1 MKIFSRKL
9 LLWFG
14 CLAAIVLVLIAVG
27 LGLLSRYINSEPA
40 QIKIRQVVTRQLE
53 GLVTYK
59 HAYLAIF
66 PRPVLAFS
74 QVVIT
79 IPGAAAISAQSASIY
94 PEMLLLFTGSVKI
107 AKLKFE
113 APDIT
118 IDIPEKSERENQAK
132 TSSFSET
139 VTDIDSVIASIR
151 SSLPGLILVLRKG
164 KLLVREAGKKTITA
178 QDINARIGLLPKG
191 IEINISGDF
200 SRFGYISARGKF
212 YKEANNILIS
222 NLSASI
228 FDSSFTTSA
237 LISGSLQA
245 IDSANVAMSG
255 NIGQETVRWVS
266 KMFKLPPE
274 HTLRAPLSISNAH
287 LVWQTGSNL
296 AVTGIAAIQNGPTI
310 SLDLRKYAG
319 VLAIKQLIIRDE
331 DSHASIKLTYGK
343 NLIDFSF
350 RGSLTEKVL
359 NRMFTRTS
367 FHHGWIKGD
376 FLAHIRLDRKKESAA
391 QGYLEGSHLIFPLG
405 RNEPLKISHAS
416 LRADRKT
423 VNIDSAT
430 LNFGD
435 NQFVLKGSIKAAG
448 SRFRFDLDASSD
460 RIIVEK
466 FQQALADKNNQAEP
480 SSEKLSEKSFK
491 INSVLQGIVRLKS
504 KSVTWGRYTASP
516 VSVDIV
522 FEQKGVRVAIT
533 EAAFCGISLP
543 GNLKFANEDIA
554 LNFQPIATAA
564 QLEPA
569 LDCLLG
575 KDSQITGIVDLK
587 VDVSSR
593 GKSDTLV
600 RVLQGKVDIQAK
612 DGRIYRF
619 PLLSKILSFLNVTE
633 LLRGKMPDLSA
644 EGLGYNSIII
654 KGDIR
659 NGIFILSEAIIDGTT
674 MQLVCQGEI
683 DLAKNRINL
692 IVLVAP
698 FKTVDYV
705 VSKLPLV
712 SYVLKGTLIS
722 IPLRI
727 TGSLDDPRIIIL
739 SPTAVGKGVLGIMK
753 RTLFLP
759 VKIIEPVIPRN
770 QEKEQ

>member
-14 CLAAIVLVLIAVG
+14 CLAAIVLILTAIG
-27 LGLLSRYINSEPA
+27 LGFLSRYINSEPA
-40 QIKIRQVVTRQLE
+40 QIKIRQIVTSQLE

-66 PRPVLAFS
+66 PHPVLAFS

-79 IPGAAAISAQSASIY
+79 IPRAAAISAQSASVY
-94 PEMLLLFTGSVKI
+94 PEMLPLFTGSVKI

-118 IDIPEKSERENQAK
+118 IEIPEKSEREDQAK
-132 TSSFSET
+132 SSSFNET

-151 SSLPGLILVLRKG
+151 SAFPGLVLVLRKG
-164 KLLVREAGKKTITA
+164 KLLVLEAGKKTITA

-191 IEINISGDF
+191 IEININGDV
-200 SRFGYISARGKF
+200 SRFGYISARGKI
-212 YKEANNILIS
+212 YKEANNILI
-222 NLSASI
+222 NNMSASI
-228 FDSSFTTSA
+228 LDSSFTASA
-237 LISGSLQA
+237 IISGSVQA

-287 LVWQTGSNL
+287 LVWQVRSNL
-296 AVTGIAAIQNGPTI
+296 AVTGSAAIKNGPTI

-319 VLAIKQLIIRDE
+319 VLAVKQLIIRDE
-331 DSHASIKLTYGK
+331 DSHAAIELTYGE
-343 NLIDFSF
+343 NLVDFSF
-350 RGSLTEKVL
+350 KGSLTEKAL
-359 NRMFTRTS
+359 NRMFERTS
-367 FHHGWIKGD
+367 FQHGWMKGD
-376 FLAHIRLDRKKESAA
+376 FRTHIRFDKKMESSA
-391 QGYLEGSHLIFPLG
+391 QGYLEGAHLIVPLG
-405 RNEPLKISHAS
+405 INEPLKISHAS
-416 LRADRKT
+416 LRADSKT
-423 VNIDSAT
+423 LKIDSAT
-430 LNFGD
+430 VSFGD
-435 NQFVLKGSIKAAG
+435 NQFVLKGALKAAG
-448 SRFRFDLDASSD
+448 SRFSLDMDASSD
-460 RIIVEK
+460 GVIVEK
-466 FQQALADKNNQAEP
+466 IQQALAYKNNKAEP
-480 SSEKLSEKSFK
+480 PPEKLSEKSFK

-504 KSVTWGRYTASP
+504 KSVTWGRYTARQ
-516 VSVDIV
+516 VSADI
-522 FEQKGVRVAIT
+522 FFDQKGVRADIT

-543 GNLKFANEDIA
+543 GNLKFADENIA
-554 LNFQPIATAA
+554 LNFQPTATAA

-575 KDSQITGIVDLK
+575 KDSQITGLVDL
-587 VDVSSR
+587 VAEISAR
-593 GKSDTLV
+593 GKPDRLV
-600 RVLQGKVDIQAK
+600 RSLQGKVDVRSK

-633 LLRGKMPDLSA
+633 LLRGKMPDLNA

-659 NGIFILSEAIIDGTT
+659 NGIFMLSEAIIDGTT
-674 MQLVCQGEI
+674 MQLVGQGEI
-683 DLAKNRINL
+683 DIAKNRVNL
-692 IVLVAP
+692 TVLVAP
-698 FKTVDYV
+698 FKTVDYL
-705 VSKLPLV
+705 VSKIPLV

-727 TGSLDDPRIIIL
+727 TGKLDDPRIIIL
-739 SPTAVGKGVLGIMK
+739 SPTAVGKGVLGIMT
-753 RTLFLP
+753 RTLLLP
-759 VKIIEPVIPRN
+759 VKIIEPVIPRT
-770 QEKEQ
+770 QLKE